1 MPSFLAPDDPAA
13 FVQEGL
19 TRPGRFFV
27 TIEHAGRAIPRQ
39 LGDLGLRAADRERH
53 IFSDLGADPLGSA
66 LAQLLDAPLHKSSYS
81 RLVIDVNRDP
91 DHPEAMPALADGTR
105 VPANENLS
113 QAARKQR
120 IEALFTPYHEALDKA
135 LAARQQ
141 PLLVFV
147 HSMTPALAS
156 QPTAAPRLPVTV
168 LHNADIRL
176 AEPLL
181 ARIRASGI
189 ETAANEPYSGF
200 DHTAY
205 TLHLHGLSQNR
216 PHVAIEVRQDLLHDS
231 AGQQLWAT
239 RLADWLDGAAR
250 DAALL

>member
-1 MPSFLAPDDPAA
+1 MPSFLAPDEPAA
-13 FVQEGL
+13 FVQERL
-19 TRPGRFFV
+19 TRPGRFFI

-53 IFSDLGADPLGSA
+53 ISSDLGADPLGST
-66 LAQLLDAPLHKSSYS
+66 LARLLDAPLHKSSYS

-120 IEALFTPYHEALDKA
+120 IEALFTSYHEALDKA
-135 LAARQQ
+135 LPRGSSCYWFSCTKHD
-141 PLLVFV
+141 PGI
-147 HSMTPALAS
+147 SEPS
-156 QPTAAPRLPVTV
+156 PTAAPRLPVTV

-200 DHTAY
+200 DHTVPH
-205 TLHLHGLSQNR
+205 TLHRHGLSQNR
-216 PHVAIEVRQDLLHDS
+216 EALRHVAIEVRQDLL
-231 AGQQLWAT
+231 GP
-239 RLADWLDGAAR
+239 R
-250 DAALL
+250 